1 MEHNMEIIK
10 NSFCPMPVITGGT
23 IACDRC
29 QSIFKKTRLPAGDY
43 LSGPYDPN
51 DKKLRDLVSVDSSQY
66 EESEIVILGFPS
78 DEGVKR
84 NNGRPGARK
93 APNRI
98 RQFLYKLPSPAGL
111 EPGQLFDLGDI
122 RVQDT
127 LEHTHALHEEV
138 IYRILK
144 DDKKVVVI
152 GGSNDVSYPDC
163 RGLARIMSDM
173 LVFNIDSHF
182 DVREDMPRNS
192 GTPYRQLLDEGIIK
206 PSRFYEMAVKPL
218 VNSTVYERYLE
229 KIGVPVYSLDW
240 LRGLGVEQTF
250 RKIIE
255 ETHPKA
261 IFWGF
266 DLDAVKSSDAPGVSA
281 PYPQGLSADEILKI
295 AGVAGVARDTK
306 IIELSEVNPVYDINN
321 RTSHLAALIILNFLT
336 SWGQQQQK

>member
-1 MEHNMEIIK
+1 
-10 NSFCPMPVITGGT
+10 MPVTTGDT
-23 IACDRC
+23 IACERC
-29 QSIFKKTRLPAGDY
+29 QSLFKKTRLPAGDY
-43 LSGPYDPN
+43 LNGPYNPG

-66 EESEIVILGFPS
+66 EEAEIVILGFPS

-84 NNGRPGARK
+84 NTGRPGARK
-93 APNRI
+93 APNTI
-98 RQFLYKLPSPAGL
+98 RQSLYKLPVPAGL
-111 EPGQLFDLGDI
+111 QSGQLFDLGDI
-122 RVQDT
+122 RVRDT

-163 RGLARIMSDM
+163 RALARIMSDM

-182 DVREDMPRNS
+182 DVREDIPRSS

-229 KIGVPVYSLDW
+229 KTGVPVYSLDS
-240 LRGLGVEQTF
+240 LRRLGIEQMF

-255 ETHPKA
+255 ENHPQA

-266 DLDAVKSSDAPGVSA
+266 DPDAVKSSDAPGVSA

-295 AGVAGVARDTK
+295 AGVAGAVQGTK
-306 IIELSEVNPVYDINN
+306 IIELSEVNPVYDIDN

-336 SWGQQQQK
+336 SRVQQQK